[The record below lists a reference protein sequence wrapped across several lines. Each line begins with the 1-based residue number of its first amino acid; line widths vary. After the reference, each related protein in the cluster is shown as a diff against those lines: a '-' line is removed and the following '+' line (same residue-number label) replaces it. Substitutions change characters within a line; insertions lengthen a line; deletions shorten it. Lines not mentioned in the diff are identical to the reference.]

1 MKNRLLFPIIFA
13 FIFSACSDFTGNED
27 AVEASLKPG
36 PDTTAPILKEV
47 TAVTTPTTDTTPNYT
62 FSSSE
67 AGTITYGGSCSSS
80 NKNAISGNNTI
91 TLRTL
96 SNGTYSDCTI
106 TVKNTLGNSATLIIS
121 TFVVDSPTTRTWY
134 DLKGITF
141 GDNTF
146 VAVGNTGAI
155 RTSSD
160 NGSSWDNGTSGTTY
174 YFNEVTY
181 GDSTFIA
188 VGQSGKIITSSD
200 NGSSWD
206 NSTQDVTTAQVTGV
220 AFGDDVGIAVASTD
234 ILRSRNDNGS
244 NWVQSNSMDDVYDVV
259 FGNRTASGEV
269 ATCGTITHGGDHD
282 NDNHTSVALSGG
294 SGSGAQATVNV
305 SGGNVTSVSITKGG
319 TGLYQIGDVLTI
331 DNATIGGNDNGKV
344 ATCGTITHG
353 GEVATVDNITQGG
366 NHNNG
371 EHDLVALSG
380 GSGSGAQATVNV
392 SGDNV
397 TSVTITHG
405 GTGLYQIGDV
415 LTIDNATIV
424 GGDDNA
430 TVIVATVS
438 GDHNN
443 GPHLSVALSGGSGS
457 GAQATVNVSGGNV
470 TSVSITE
477 GGTGL
482 YQIGDVLTIDNAK
495 TGGDDNATCRVATV
509 TAINATCK
517 VATVTVTSKVFVGVG
532 NDGKVC
538 YSTNYKD
545 NTETW
550 SCPQE
555 IVDDKQ
561 LYGIAYGNNKFI
573 AVGESGT
580 VIISDNGTNWTE
592 DLSGNS
598 NTSANLYSIAFGN
611 DRFVAVG
618 QYAVIVST
626 DNGTSFTP
634 TETNYIF
641 NDISFGN
648 GVFVAVGSGEI
659 IYTSTDGG
667 LSDGDTWTKVHG
679 R

>member
-36 PDTTAPILKEV
+36 PDTTAPILNEV

-80 NKNAISGNNTI
+80 TKKAKSGNNTI
-91 TLRTL
+91 TLSTL

-146 VAVGNTGAI
+146 VAVGDKGAI

-160 NGSSWDNGTSGTTY
+160 NGSSWDNGTSGTTK
-174 YFNEVTY
+174 YFNEVVY

-188 VGQSGKIITSSD
+188 VGESGKIITSSD

-206 NSTQDVTTAQVTGV
+206 NSTQAQTTAPLTGV
-220 AFGDDVGIAVASTD
+220 AFGDDVGMAVASTD

-269 ATCGTITHGGDHD
+269 ATCGTITHGGDH
-282 NDNHTSVALSGG
+282 NNGTYTSVALSGG
-294 SGSGAQATVNV
+294 SGSGAQATV
-305 SGGNVTSVSITKGG
+305 I
-319 TGLYQIGDVLTI
+319 
-331 DNATIGGNDNGKV
+331 
-344 ATCGTITHG
+344 
-353 GEVATVDNITQGG
+353 
-366 NHNNG
+366 
-371 EHDLVALSG
+371 
-380 GSGSGAQATVNV
+380 V

-397 TSVTITHG
+397 TSV
-405 GTGLYQIGDV
+405 
-415 LTIDNATIV
+415 
-424 GGDDNA
+424 
-430 TVIVATVS
+430 
-438 GDHNN
+438 
-443 GPHLSVALSGGSGS
+443 
-457 GAQATVNVSGGNV
+457 
-470 TSVSITE
+470 SITD

-495 TGGDDNATCRVATV
+495 TGGDDNATCRVAAV

-517 VATVTVTSKVFVGVG
+517 VATVTVTSTAFIGVG
-532 NDGKVC
+532 ADGSVC
-538 YSTNYKD
+538 YSSD
-545 NTETW
+545 ASDHSHGEAW
-550 SCPQE
+550 LCPAP
-555 IVDDKQ
+555 IVSDKK

-580 VIISDNGTNWTE
+580 VIISDNGSVWDTRDSNNE
-592 DLSGNS
+592 SG
-598 NTSANLYSIAFGN
+598 NLYSIAFGN
-611 DRFVAVG
+611 DIFVGVG
-618 QYAVIVST
+618 SYTVIVSA
-626 DNGTSFTP
+626 DNGTSFLQ
-634 TETNYIF
+634 TETTLTF
-641 NDISFGN
+641 KDVTFGN

-659 IYTSTDGG
+659 IYTSA
-667 LSDGDTWTKVHG
+667 DGDAWTKVHG
-679 R
+679 K

>member
-27 AVEASLKPG
+27 AVEASLNPG

-121 TFVVDSPTTRTWY
+121 TFVVDRPTPLTYY
-134 DLKGITF
+134 DLYGVTF

-146 VAVGNTGAI
+146 VAVG
-155 RTSSD
+155 R
-160 NGSSWDNGTSGTTY
+160 SGT
-174 YFNEVTY
+174 VR
-181 GDSTFIA
+181 
-188 VGQSGKIITSSD
+188 TSSD

-206 NSTQDVTTAQVTGV
+206 NSTQAITTAQLTGV

-282 NDNHTSVALSGG
+282 NGTYDSVALSGG
-294 SGSGAQATVNV
+294 SGSGAEARV
-305 SGGNVTSVSITKGG
+305 I
-319 TGLYQIGDVLTI
+319 
-331 DNATIGGNDNGKV
+331 
-344 ATCGTITHG
+344 
-353 GEVATVDNITQGG
+353 
-366 NHNNG
+366 
-371 EHDLVALSG
+371 
-380 GSGSGAQATVNV
+380 V

-397 TSVTITHG
+397 TSV
-405 GTGLYQIGDV
+405 
-415 LTIDNATIV
+415 
-424 GGDDNA
+424 
-430 TVIVATVS
+430 
-438 GDHNN
+438 
-443 GPHLSVALSGGSGS
+443 
-457 GAQATVNVSGGNV
+457 
-470 TSVSITE
+470 SITD

-517 VATVTVTSKVFVGVG
+517 VATVTVTSTVFIGVG
-532 NDGKVC
+532 AKGGIC
-538 YSTNYKD
+538 YSEFASPHNHG
-545 NTETW
+545 EEW
-550 SCPQE
+550 SCVSP
-555 IVDDKQ
+555 IVPDKK
-561 LYGIAYGNNKFI
+561 LNGIAYGNNKFI
-573 AVGESGT
+573 AVGQSGT
-580 VIISDNGTNWTE
+580 VIISDNG
-592 DLSGNS
+592 SGWATITS
-598 NTSANLYSIAFGN
+598 NTSANLNSIAFGN
-611 DRFVAVG
+611 DKFVGVG
-618 QYAVIVST
+618 SNTVIVST
-626 DNGTSFTP
+626 DNGTSFL
-634 TETNYIF
+634 ETNTEHYLR
-641 NDISFGN
+641 DVTYGN
-648 GVFVAVGSGEI
+648 GVFVAVGYNEN
-659 IYTSTDGG
+659 IYTST
-667 LSDGDTWTKVHG
+667 DGDTWTKVYG
-679 R
+679 KP

>member
-269 ATCGTITHGGDHD
+269 TTCGTITHGGDH
-282 NDNHTSVALSGG
+282 NNGTYTSVALSGG
-294 SGSGAQATVNV
+294 SGSGAQATVIV
-305 SGGNVTSVSITKGG
+305 SGNGVTSVSITDGG
-319 TGLYQIGDVLTI
+319 TALYQIGEVLTI
-331 DNATIGGNDNGKV
+331 DNATI
-344 ATCGTITHG
+344 
-353 GEVATVDNITQGG
+353 
-366 NHNNG
+366 
-371 EHDLVALSG
+371 
-380 GSGSGAQATVNV
+380 
-392 SGDNV
+392 
-397 TSVTITHG
+397 
-405 GTGLYQIGDV
+405 
-415 LTIDNATIV
+415 
-424 GGDDNA
+424 
-430 TVIVATVS
+430 
-438 GDHNN
+438 
-443 GPHLSVALSGGSGS
+443 
-457 GAQATVNVSGGNV
+457 
-470 TSVSITE
+470 
-477 GGTGL
+477 
-482 YQIGDVLTIDNAK
+482 
-495 TGGDDNATCRVATV
+495 GGDDNATCRVATV
-509 TAINATCK
+509 T
-517 VATVTVTSKVFVGVG
+517 VTSNVFIGVG
-532 NDGKVC
+532 AKGASC
-538 YSTNYKD
+538 YSPDDSPYSNGEKWICNPPITNEK
-545 NTETW
+545 T
-550 SCPQE
+550 
-555 IVDDKQ
+555 
-561 LYGIAYGNNKFI
+561 LYGITYGNNKFI
-573 AVGESGT
+573 TVGASGS
-580 VIISDNGTNWTE
+580 VLRSDDGSDWDSST
-592 DLSGNS
+592 S
-598 NTSANLYSIAFGN
+598 NTTANLYSVAFGN
-611 DRFVAVG
+611 SRFVAVG
-618 QYAVIVST
+618 YKTVIVS
-626 DNGTSFTP
+626 DNGTSFTR
-634 TETNYIF
+634 TASYDF

-648 GVFVAVGSGEI
+648 GIFVAVGDDENI
-659 IYTSTDGG
+659 HTSTDG
-667 LSDGDTWTKVHG
+667 DDWKKVYG
-679 R
+679 K